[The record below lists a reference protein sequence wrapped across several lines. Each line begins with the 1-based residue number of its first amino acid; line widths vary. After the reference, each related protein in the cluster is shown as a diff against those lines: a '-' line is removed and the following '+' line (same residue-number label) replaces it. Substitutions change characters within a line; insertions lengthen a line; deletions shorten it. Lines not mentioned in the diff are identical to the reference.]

1 MKRSVILSHNPEYRV
16 EKFDDEIL
24 LYAMSSTKGVYL
36 NDTAHLVWEMCGQ
49 GHSVEDIVV
58 LLEDAYPDQR
68 HDVRADV
75 LSAVESLKE
84 HNALVS
90 VDG

>member
-1 MKRSVILSHNPEYRV
+1 MNSSEKLSHNPEYRV

-36 NDTAHLVWEMCGQ
+36 NDTAHLVWQMCGQ
-49 GHSVEDIVV
+49 GHNLEEIVT
-58 LLEDAYPDQR
+58 LLEEAYPEQR
-68 HDVRADV
+68 DAVRADV
-75 LSAVESLKE
+75 LSAVDSLKE

-90 VDG
+90 ADV

>member
-1 MKRSVILSHNPEYRV
+1 MNSSEKLSHNPEYRV

-36 NDTAHLVWEMCGQ
+36 NDTAHLVWQMCGQ
-49 GHSVEDIVV
+49 GHSVEEIVS
-58 LLEDAYPDQR
+58 LLEDAYPAQR
-68 HDVRADV
+68 QVVRSDV

-90 VDG
+90 ADV

>member
-1 MKRSVILSHNPEYRV
+1 M